1 MTYHAESTSA
11 HAHIVHLNPEPLH
24 NNPVFTQAI
33 SVSGPVKT
41 IYVGGQNAIDAQG
54 ALIGKGDIKAQTQQ
68 VLANLR
74 EALAAAGAGPEHII
88 KWNMYLVQGQS
99 LQEGFEAFQ
108 QFWGLRPNPPTITMA
123 YVSGLANPDYLLEI
137 DAVAVVPLA

>member
-1 MTYHAESTSA
+1 MTQQTTFPSA
-11 HAHIVHLNPEPLH
+11 HALVEYINPDRLH
-24 NNPVFTQAI
+24 KNPAFTQVI

-41 IYVGGQNAIDAQG
+41 IYVGGQDAVDAQG
-54 ALIGKGDIKAQTQQ
+54 IIVGKGDLKAQTAQ

-99 LQEGFEAFQ
+99 LQEGFQAFQ
-108 QFWGLRPNPPTITMA
+108 QFWGLRPNPPTIIMA
-123 YVSGLANPDYLLEI
+123 YVSGLANPDFLIEM

>member
-1 MTYHAESTSA
+1 MTDHAESTSA
-11 HAHIVHLNPEPLH
+11 HAHVVHLNPEPLH
-24 NNPVFTQAI
+24 NNPAFTQVI

-41 IYVGGQNAIDAQG
+41 IYVGGQNAIDARG
-54 ALIGKGDIKAQTQQ
+54 GIVGKGDIKAQTQQ

-88 KWNMYLVQGQS
+88 KWNMYLLQGQS

-108 QFWGLRPNPPTITMA
+108 QFWGLRPNPPIITMA
-123 YVSGLANPDYLLEI
+123 YVSGLANPDFLLEI

>member
-1 MTYHAESTSA
+1 MTQQTTFPSA
-11 HAHIVHLNPEPLH
+11 HALVAYINPDRLH
-24 NNPVFTQAI
+24 KNPAFTQVI

-41 IYVGGQNAIDAQG
+41 IYVGGQNAVDVQG
-54 ALIGKGDIKAQTQQ
+54 TIVGKGDLKAQTAQ

-88 KWNMYLVQGQS
+88 KWNIFLLQGQS

-123 YVSGLANPDYLLEI
+123 YVSGLGNPDFLIEM

>member
-1 MTYHAESTSA
+1 MTQQTPFPSVHALVA
-11 HAHIVHLNPEPLH
+11 YINPDRLH
-24 NNPVFTQAI
+24 KNPAFTQVI

-41 IYVGGQNAIDAQG
+41 IYVGGQDAVDAQG
-54 ALIGKGDIKAQTQQ
+54 IIVGKGDLKAQTAQ

-99 LQEGFEAFQ
+99 LQEGFQAFQ
-108 QFWGLRPNPPTITMA
+108 QFWGLRPNPPTIIMA
-123 YVSGLANPDYLLEI
+123 YVSGLANPDFLIEM

>member
-1 MTYHAESTSA
+1 MTQQSTFPSA
-11 HAHIVHLNPEPLH
+11 HALVAYINPDRLH
-24 NNPVFTQAI
+24 KNSAFTQVI

-41 IYVGGQNAIDAQG
+41 IYIGGQDAVDAQG
-54 ALIGKGDIKAQTQQ
+54 TIVGKGDLKAQPAQ

-108 QFWGLRPNPPTITMA
+108 QFWGLRPNPPTITVA
-123 YVSGLANPDYLLEI
+123 YVSGLANPGFLIEM

>member
-1 MTYHAESTSA
+1 MTHQTTFPSA
-11 HAHIVHLNPEPLH
+11 HALVEYINPDRLH
-24 NNPVFTQAI
+24 KNPAFTQVI

-41 IYVGGQNAIDAQG
+41 IYVGGQDAVDAQG
-54 ALIGKGDIKAQTQQ
+54 IIVGKGDLKAQTAQ

-74 EALAAAGAGPEHII
+74 EALAAAGAGLEYII

-99 LQEGFEAFQ
+99 LQEGFQAFQ

-123 YVSGLANPDYLLEI
+123 YVSGLANPDFLIEM

>member
-1 MTYHAESTSA
+1 MTQQTTFPSA
-11 HAHIVHLNPEPLH
+11 HALVEYINPDRLLK
-24 NNPVFTQAI
+24 NPAFTQVI

-41 IYVGGQNAIDAQG
+41 IYVGGQDAVDAQG
-54 ALIGKGDIKAQTQQ
+54 TMVGRGDLKAQTAQ

-88 KWNMYLVQGQS
+88 KWNMYLVHGQS
-99 LQEGFEAFQ
+99 LQEGFAAFQ

-123 YVSGLANPDYLLEI
+123 
-137 DAVAVVPLA
+137 